1 VRTKADRGKIFP
13 RKDRARYESYEN
25 CVFKYNKV
33 AGGLEGP
40 KKNPAGWPE
49 YRRRKKITPAH
60 AVGPSRVALVFG
72 THKNMPREFPRG
84 QKKKSTGWAEYR
96 HRKIVAYLLKKWAR
110 RAHFTLE
117 PRPKN

>member
-1 VRTKADRGKIFP
+1 MRTKADRGKIFP

-25 CVFKYNKV
+25 CVFKSKKV

-84 QKKKSTGWAEYR
+84 QKKNLRDGLSTATA
-96 HRKIVAYLLKKWAR
+96 KLLHTCSR
-110 RAHFTLE
+110 NGRGGRIS
-117 PRPKN
+117 P